1 MRSRLWVGSYVRG
14 EPKPLSELAETFLRE
29 TDGRRGSS
37 EYCVGLVL
45 SFALIAY
52 TNSFEQIA
60 DLAGTCLW
68 G

>member
-1 MRSRLWVGSYVRG
+1 MPIRG
-14 EPKPLSELAETFLRE
+14 ELVVPAI
-29 TDGRRGSS
+29 GRDVVEMDSDLLVVAIF
-37 EYCVGLVL
+37 CMAGLVL

-52 TNSFEQIA
+52 TDSFEQIA